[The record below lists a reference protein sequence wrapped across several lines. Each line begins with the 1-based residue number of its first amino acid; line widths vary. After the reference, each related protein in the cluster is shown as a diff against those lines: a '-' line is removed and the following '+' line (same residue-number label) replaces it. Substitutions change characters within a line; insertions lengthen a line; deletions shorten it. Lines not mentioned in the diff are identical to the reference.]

1 MKRTLFISVVLSI
14 FGSQISRAATS
25 LFPGPDYVVPG
36 APPAE
41 TGPANGPQG
50 LTRYPG
56 TMWERELLL
65 GDLND
70 LRNQILNR
78 GFSFSPILIQSK
90 FRHFK
95 HRNRCARLGDSYRTL
110 RDGSFG

>member
-1 MKRTLFISVVLSI
+1 MKITLFIAVALSL
-14 FGSQISRAATS
+14 FGTQINQAATS

-50 LTRYPG
+50 LTNYPG

-65 GDLND
+65 GDVND
-70 LRNQILNR
+70 LRNQLLYR
-78 GFSFSPILIQSK
+78 GFSISPVLIAEVMGNVSGGAE
-90 FRHFK
+90 R
-95 HRNRCARLGDSYRTL
+95 G
-110 RDGSFG
+110 